1 MRRDGTSSD
10 SRSSSGSM
18 ATSSLRSSRS
28 TLVLLAGLALPCLQA
43 PAQFGRL
50 LDIEGA
56 PQAKTQEEFDEYLE
70 VLAADDD
77 RNRAAEAR
85 DFLAAYPESA
95 LQGLATVYQ
104 MEAFKALD
112 DFGGVLSSGERVLEL
127 LPENLRALLTLA
139 AAIPNA
145 VRNATEERDLLD
157 RAESYATRALA
168 VMERNKIP
176 RSIRLEEWK
185 RFRAGMASEAHE
197 ALGHIAAKRGQIERA
212 MGEFELAVELNPVPD
227 GRQLFRLGAA
237 YAAVGKASEAGD
249 TLRRAVALGP
259 ELVRQRAQQEL
270 RSLEERAPGGG
281 RP

>member
-1 MRRDGTSSD
+1 
-10 SRSSSGSM
+10 M
-18 ATSSLRSSRS
+18 ATSRLSSSRS
-28 TLVLLAGLALPCLQA
+28 TLVLLAGLALPGPQA
-43 PAQFGRL
+43 PAQFGPL

-56 PQAKTQEEFDEYLE
+56 PQAKTQEEFDQYLE
-70 VLAADDD
+70 VLAATDA
-77 RNRAAEAR
+77 RKRVAEAR

-95 LQGLATVYQ
+95 LLGLATVYL
-104 MEAFKALD
+104 MEAHKDLD
-112 DFGGVLSSGERVLEL
+112 DFGGVLSNGERVLEL
-127 LPENLRALLTLA
+127 LPENLRALLTLS

-145 VRNATEERDLLD
+145 VQDATEERVLLD

-168 VMERNKIP
+168 VMKRKEIP

-185 RFRAGMASEAHE
+185 GFRAGMASEAHE

-237 YAAVGKASEAGD
+237 YAAVGKVSKAGA
-249 TLRRAVALGP
+249 TLRRAAALGP
-259 ELVRQRAQQEL
+259 ELVRQRAEQEL
-270 RSLEERAPGGG
+270 KRLEEPAPGEG